1 MNASGCNENRRLDR
15 RRALMPDLI
24 FIGVVVLFFAVS
36 AGYVRFCERL

>member
-1 MNASGCNENRRLDR
+1 VNVAERNGKHRSNR

-36 AGYVRFCERL
+36 ASYVRFCERL

>member
-1 MNASGCNENRRLDR
+1 VNVAGYIEEHRSNR

-36 AGYVRFCERL
+36 AGYIRFCERL

>member
-1 MNASGCNENRRLDR
+1 MNASGGNEKHRSNR